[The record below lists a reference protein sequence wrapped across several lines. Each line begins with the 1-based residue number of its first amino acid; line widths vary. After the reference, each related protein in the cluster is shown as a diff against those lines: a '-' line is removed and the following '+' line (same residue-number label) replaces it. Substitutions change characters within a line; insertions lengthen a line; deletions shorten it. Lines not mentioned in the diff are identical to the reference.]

1 MKQQERVAKSNIE
14 RWKASNKNDI
24 TSAYKK
30 PSMAKRRAWNYCK
43 ELCAG
48 LNGNNLKVV
57 SNNCHFFTAGF
68 QFVDKETGVVKY
80 MHITASHDT
89 AVEM

>member
-1 MKQQERVAKSNIE
+1 MTRKEKQAKANIE
-14 RWKASNKNDI
+14 RWIASSKKDI
-24 TSAYKK
+24 VSAYKK
-30 PSMAKRRAWNYCK
+30 PSVAKRRAWNYCK
-43 ELCAG
+43 ELCAE

-68 QFVDKETGVVKY
+68 QFADKETGVLKY
-80 MHITASHDT
+80 MHITASSDT

>member
-1 MKQQERVAKSNIE
+1 MTRQEKQAKANIE
-14 RWKASNKNDI
+14 RWKASNKKDI

-30 PSMAKRRAWNYCK
+30 PSVAKRRAWNYCK
-43 ELCAG
+43 ELCAE

-68 QFVDKETGVVKY
+68 QFADKETGVLKY
-80 MHITASHDT
+80 MHITASSDT

>member
-1 MKQQERVAKSNIE
+1 MKQQERVAKANIE

-24 TSAYKK
+24 TKAYKN
-30 PSMAKRRAWNYCK
+30 PSVAKRRAWNYCK

-48 LNGNNLKVV
+48 LNGRELKVV

-68 QFVDKETGVVKY
+68 QFADKETGVVKY
-80 MHITASHDT
+80 MHITAYHDT